1 MINVNALFA
10 DIVGQLWKSYGKRL
24 FEKLEELVRENH
36 SVRSVSVIEDELY
49 FEAFC
54 FEYVYS
60 TVNITDTSSP
70 PQRTISRCSPFSSG
84 RLPENGR
91 FRVIGARPS

>member
-1 MINVNALFA
+1 MV
-10 DIVGQLWKSYGKRL
+10 IVWKAV

-36 SVRSVSVIEDELY
+36 SIRGVSVIVDELY
-49 FEAFC
+49 FDAFWA
-54 FEYVYS
+54 EYVYS
-60 TVNITDTSSP
+60 TVNTTDTSSL

-91 FRVIGARPS
+91 FRVIGAWPS